1 MIRDAAMLNYLD
13 NDRSRKQQPNENLAR
28 ELMELFVLGEGNYT
42 EKDVKEVAQ
51 ALTGYRYNRRSVI

>member
-42 EKDVKEVAQ
+42 EKDVKEVAR
-51 ALTGYRYNRRSVI
+51 ALTGYRYNRDP